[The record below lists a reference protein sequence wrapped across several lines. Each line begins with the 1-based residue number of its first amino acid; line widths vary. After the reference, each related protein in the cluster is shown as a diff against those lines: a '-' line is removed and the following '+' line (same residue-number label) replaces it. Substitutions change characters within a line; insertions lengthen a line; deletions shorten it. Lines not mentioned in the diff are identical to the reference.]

1 MQECDL
7 QSDERKYEVEQ
18 MKAVVKNALIRG
30 HEVKTNKN
38 GGQYVLVRYE
48 DETGKPETLV
58 DKEIERAD
66 FYTRDKTMDLYI
78 NIDIG
83 RNFTNIRI
91 IDAKELEYD
100 DNRH

>member
-91 IDAKELEYD
+91 IDAKEYD

>member
-58 DKEIERAD
+58 DKAVS
-66 FYTRDKTMDLYI
+66 YTHLTLP
-78 NIDIG
+78 
-83 RNFTNIRI
+83 TNS
-91 IDAKELEYD
+91 LV
-100 DNRH
+100 

>member
-7 QSDERKYEVEQ
+7 QSDERKYEVER
-18 MKAVVKNALIRG
+18 MKAIVKNALIRG

-91 IDAKELEYD
+91 IDAKEI
-100 DNRH
+100 